1 MPGELPFD
9 NLLAVLFGF
18 AFLPLVLLL
27 SGRLGLY
34 TVIRER
40 EAQVYTLFGKVLGT
54 LEEPGIRFP
63 LIHFGLKALLV
74 PLFGEM
80 HRVDT
85 RLRQNYLRDQMVNSG
100 EGTPMGVGI
109 WYEMQVNDPV
119 AYLFANANPEGSL
132 EANVS
137 SATIST
143 LSNLEMDKMLEDRH
157 QLSQQ
162 VRHTV
167 SPLSEKWGYRL
178 GSVYIRKV
186 AFTDRQMVD
195 NITEKVV
202 KRLVQVTSAMKQDG
216 ENRVGLIKSCPS
228 RRGRRRPQCHRQTGR
243 GGPGGRAGGAGDGAP
258 HRLRRHGG
266 TGAARGPGA
275 GIPGRRSRGGRARR
289 PAGLT
294 TVASLS
300 IPLAAAPIL
309 GGAQPLSRRGKSE
322 RRARWRISRTR
333 PPHSARRAPRS
344 RARTPGFCAGNR
356 PRACSG
362 SHRKRNSGRRCH

>member
-1 MPGELPFD
+1 MTGDYNLD
-9 NLLAVLFGF
+9 NLLALLLGIV
-18 AFLPLVLLL
+18 FLPLVLGLAR
-27 SGRLGLY
+27 RLGLY
-34 TVIRER
+34 AIVAER
-40 EAQVYTLFGKVLGT
+40 EAQVFTLFGKVLGT
-54 LEEPGIRFP
+54 LDEPGIRFP
-63 LIHFGLKALLV
+63 IGHFGLKALLV
-74 PLFGEM
+74 PFFGEL

-109 WYEMQVNDPV
+109 WYEMQVNDTV

-137 SATIST
+137 SAAIST

-195 NITEKVV
+195 NITDKVV

-216 ENRVGLIKSCPS
+216 ENRVGLIKSQTAYKVS
-228 RRGRRRPQCHRQTGR
+228 QKMAEASAARP
-243 GGPGGRAGGAGDGAP
+243 AVVGDALNAIAKQDPEVLEAVLEVLETQKLIESGAP
-258 HRLRRHGG
+258 VDLVPTEARVLVSLGAVG
-266 TGAARGPGA
+266 TDQVGA
-275 GIPGRRSRGGRARR
+275 
-289 PAGLT
+289 
-294 TVASLS
+294 
-300 IPLAAAPIL
+300 
-309 GGAQPLSRRGKSE
+309 
-322 RRARWRISRTR
+322 
-333 PPHSARRAPRS
+333 
-344 RARTPGFCAGNR
+344 
-356 PRACSG
+356 
-362 SHRKRNSGRRCH
+362 

>member
-1 MPGELPFD
+1 MTGDYKLDSFLA
-9 NLLAVLFGF
+9 LLLGIV
-18 AFLPLVLLL
+18 FLPLVLGLAR
-27 SGRLGLY
+27 RLGLY
-34 TVIRER
+34 AIVAER
-40 EAQVYTLFGKVLGT
+40 EAQVFTLFGKVLGT
-54 LEEPGIRFP
+54 LDEPGIRFP
-63 LIHFGLKALLV
+63 IGHFGLKALLV
-74 PLFGEM
+74 PFFGEL

-109 WYEMQVNDPV
+109 WYEMQVNDTV

-137 SATIST
+137 SAAIST

-195 NITEKVV
+195 NITDKVV

-216 ENRVGLIKSCPS
+216 ENRVGLIKSQTAYKVS
-228 RRGRRRPQCHRQTGR
+228 QKMAEASAARP
-243 GGPGGRAGGAGDGAP
+243 AVVGDALNAIAKQDPEVLAAVLEVLETQKLIESGAP
-258 HRLRRHGG
+258 VDLVPTEARVLVSL
-266 TGAARGPGA
+266 GAAGTHQA
-275 GIPGRRSRGGRARR
+275 
-289 PAGLT
+289 
-294 TVASLS
+294 
-300 IPLAAAPIL
+300 
-309 GGAQPLSRRGKSE
+309 E
-322 RRARWRISRTR
+322 D
-333 PPHSARRAPRS
+333 
-344 RARTPGFCAGNR
+344 
-356 PRACSG
+356 
-362 SHRKRNSGRRCH
+362 

>member
-1 MPGELPFD
+1 MPGDLPFD

-63 LIHFGLKALLV
+63 LLHFGLKALLV

-186 AFTDRQMVD
+186 AFTDQQMVD

-216 ENRVGLIKSCPS
+216 ENRVGLIKSQTAYKVS
-228 RRGRRRPQCHRQTGR
+228 QKMAEASAARP
-243 GGPGGRAGGAGDGAP
+243 AVVGDALNAIAKQDP
-258 HRLRRHGG
+258 EVLEAVLEVLETERLIAS
-266 TGAARGPGA
+266 GAAVELVPPGT
-275 GIPGRRSRGGRARR
+275 RVLVS
-289 PAGLT
+289 
-294 TVASLS
+294 
-300 IPLAAAPIL
+300 L
-309 GGAQPLSRRGKSE
+309 GGAREGE
-322 RRARWRISRTR
+322 GHA
-333 PPHSARRAPRS
+333 APR
-344 RARTPGFCAGNR
+344 A
-356 PRACSG
+356 
-362 SHRKRNSGRRCH
+362 